1 MKKNS
6 CKKLK
11 EHIKY
16 FSKSYKGEK
25 YLCVPHIHLL
35 VLIIIMI

>member
-6 CKKLK
+6 YKKLK

-16 FSKSYKGEK
+16 FSKSYKGGK
-25 YLCVPHIHLL
+25 YLCVPLL
-35 VLIIIMI
+35 ALIDIMI